1 MAEGNGQ
8 KALAQKLS
16 EPDITALLGDILT
29 RLETVREINVAT
41 KALWD
46 IQTNTMVERISE
58 TLEKT
63 VQVLDRLNQPGVL
76 GVLEK
81 LEKNSTALGHLLDFL
96 PQMEM
101 SGGISALVEIGGA
114 VKAIQNL
121 GVDTLV
127 ERVAT
132 QIERAGDLM
141 DRFDRLPVAELV
153 DMANRL
159 KENGGLETI
168 PELVGA
174 ITAIRRLLTDTLIE
188 RVTVIADQAVAW
200 QGNVAYAFRNVRYPE
215 MTPGWGGIFQLIRD
229 PEVQKSLY
237 FFLSAIKSVGTSA
250 TKS

>member
-1 MAEGNGQ
+1 MAEGKGQ
-8 KALAQKLS
+8 NALAQKLS
-16 EPDITALLGDILT
+16 EPDVTALLDDILS
-29 RLETVREINVAT
+29 RLETVREINVAA

-81 LEKNSTALGHLLDFL
+81 LEKNAAALDHLLDLL
-96 PQMEM
+96 PLMEK
-101 SGGISALVEIGGA
+101 SGGFSALAEIGGA
-114 VKAIQNL
+114 LKAIQNL

-132 QIERAGDLM
+132 QMERAGDLM

-168 PELVGA
+168 PELAGA
-174 ITAIRRLLTDTLIE
+174 VTAIRRLLTDTLVE
-188 RVTVIADQAVAW
+188 RVSGIGPNDPTGILGPD
-200 QGNVAYAFRNVRYPE
+200 
-215 MTPGWGGIFQLIRD
+215 WG
-229 PEVQKSLY
+229 
-237 FFLSAIKSVGTSA
+237 
-250 TKS
+250 